1 MAKSKAFEALE
12 RFDRA
17 VNSPYMDFTS
27 RMQQVAEL
35 YNEAIEAARRQNAEV
50 KISHKNGL
58 ISLVTL
64 ITESDGE
71 VCVWSPE

>member
-17 VNSPYMDFTS
+17 VNSPYMDIES
-27 RMQQVAEL
+27 RLQQVAEL
-35 YNEAIEAARRQNAEV
+35 YNEAIEAARRQNA
-50 KISHKNGL
+50 KIKFSRKNGL

-64 ITESDGE
+64 TTESDGE